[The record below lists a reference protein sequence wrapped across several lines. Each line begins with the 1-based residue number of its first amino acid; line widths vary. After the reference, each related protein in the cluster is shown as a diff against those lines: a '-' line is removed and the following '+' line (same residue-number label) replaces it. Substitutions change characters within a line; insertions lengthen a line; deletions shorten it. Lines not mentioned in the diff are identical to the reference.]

1 MHELPL
7 LMGACDLV
15 GEVVKQNKI
24 RHIDAL
30 VLDVGEV
37 SGVIPAFLANYSYI
51 VFDEYDFLRSAKLLI
66 NSVKATARCLDCGM
80 EYDIIPNHGKCP
92 HCGSIEKQVLTGRDF
107 RVREIRVTD
116 ERAPDRVPSP

>member
-51 VFDEYDFLRSAKLLI
+51 VFDEYDFLRGAKLLI

-80 EYDIIPNHGKCP
+80 EYDT
-92 HCGSIEKQVLTGRDF
+92 GS
-107 RVREIRVTD
+107 VRTAAASRNK
-116 ERAPDRVPSP
+116 S